1 MAYMVG
7 VDSGG
12 TFTDCVV
19 VDSQGRITLGKAP
32 STPHDFSLG
41 VLDSVAEAARA
52 LGLSLGQLLAQTQ
65 VFAHGTTVTTNALLT
80 RSGVKTGL
88 ITTKGFEDTLLIGRV
103 HQKVAGLSERE
114 IIHAVKLDKA
124 EPIVPRSLIKGVTER
139 VDYQGRV
146 LVPLDLG
153 EAAQAV
159 RELVEAGVEAIAIC
173 FLWSFMNP
181 SHEGQVRGLVQREH
195 PQVFVTA
202 SSDLTPQ
209 MGEYERT
216 ATAALNCYLGPVA
229 YHYLQSLSHQ
239 LREQGLRCP
248 LLVMQ
253 STGGVLPA
261 EEVRE
266 KAVNTLSSGPV
277 GGITGARFLGK
288 VLGYDHII
296 CTDVGGTSFDVGLI
310 VGGQAEQAREP
321 VAGKYHTLVPTV
333 DISSIGTGGGSM
345 AWIEPVTGIL
355 RVGPQSA
362 GAAPG
367 PVCYDRGGDQP
378 TVTDA
383 GVILGYLNPDYFLGG
398 RMRLNRE
405 KALAVT
411 KDIIAD
417 PLGLDVFQ
425 AAAGIYKISN
435 SQLADLVRK
444 VTIEKGY
451 DPRDFVLFAYGGAG
465 PQYAGLYGAEMGLRT
480 IVIPSLASVFSAF
493 GAVVSDIVKFYSLS
507 DPMVAPLD
515 PGRLSQIF
523 QGLEERAWQDLRR
536 DGLPDEELVLHRY
549 VEMRY
554 RRQVHEV
561 RVPAPAGR
569 LAAPQAEDIL
579 ERFERKYEELY
590 GKGAAFREAGMEVIT
605 FSVVGTGRTM
615 KPVLPHLEPGAPDPS
630 PARKGDRSAY
640 FERAGGFVDTK
651 VYDSERLRAGHLVQ
665 GPAIIE
671 APTTTVVVQP
681 GLRARVDPYLNIV
694 IEL

>member
-7 VDSGG
+7 IDSGG

-19 VDSQGRITLGKAP
+19 VDSQGRMAIYKAP
-32 STPHDFSLG
+32 STPNDFSQG
-41 VLDSVAEAARA
+41 VLDSVGLAAT
-52 LGLSLGQLLAQTQ
+52 GIGIPTEQLLSETR

-80 RSGVKTGL
+80 RNGVKTGL
-88 ITTKGFEDTLLIGRV
+88 ITTKGFEDTILIGRV

-124 EPIVPRSLIKGVTER
+124 DPIIPRPFIKGVTER

-146 LVPLDLG
+146 LVPLDL
-153 EAAQAV
+153 EETERAV
-159 RELVEAGVEAIAIC
+159 RELIEEGVEAIAIC

-181 SHEGQVRGLVQREH
+181 IHEGQVRDLVQRKYSR
-195 PQVFVTA
+195 VFVTA
-202 SSDLTPQ
+202 SSDLAPR

-229 YHYLQSLSHQ
+229 YRYLHSLASK
-239 LREQGLRCP
+239 LRDKGLSCP

-253 STGGVLPA
+253 SSGGVLPA

-266 KAVNTLSSGPV
+266 KAVHTLASGPV
-277 GGITGARFLGK
+277 GGITGALFLGK
-288 VLGYDHII
+288 KLGYENII

-310 VGGQAEQAREP
+310 VGGLAEQAREP
-321 VAGKYHTLVPTV
+321 VAGKYHTRVPAV
-333 DISSIGTGGGSM
+333 DISSIGTGGGSI

-367 PVCYDRGGDQP
+367 PVCYDRGGEQP

-383 GVILGYLNPDYFLGG
+383 GVILGYINPDYFLGG

-405 KALAVT
+405 KALAST
-411 KDIIAD
+411 RAKIAD
-417 PLGLDVFQ
+417 PLGLDVFR

-465 PQYAGLYGAEMGLRT
+465 PQYAGLYGAEIGLRT
-480 IVIPSLASVFSAF
+480 IVIPALSSVFSAF
-493 GAVVSDIVKFYSLS
+493 GAVVSDIVKFQSIS
-507 DPMVAPLD
+507 DPMVAPPD
-515 PGRLSQIF
+515 VQRTNRIF
-523 QGLEERAWQDLRR
+523 DNLEEKVRQALRR
-536 DGLPDEELVLHRY
+536 DGVGEADMALQRY
-549 VEMRY
+549 VEVRY

-561 RVPAPAGR
+561 RVPAPAGALTSSLLDR
-569 LAAPQAEDIL
+569 VMES
-579 ERFERKYEELY
+579 FEKKYEDLY

-605 FSVVGTGRTM
+605 FHVVGTGRTP
-615 KPVLPHLEPGAPDPS
+615 KPNLVRSEPGDPDPFL
-630 PARKGDRSAY
+630 ARKGSRQAF
-640 FERAGGFVDTK
+640 FEREGGFVETS
-651 VYDSERLRAGHLVQ
+651 VYDSERIRAGHVVE
-665 GPAIIE
+665 GPAVIE

-681 GLRARVDPYLNIV
+681 GLRARVDHYLNII

>member
-19 VDSQGRITLGKAP
+19 VDSEGHITLCKAS
-32 STPHDFSLG
+32 STPQDFSQG
-41 VLDSVAEAARA
+41 VLDAVGLAAET
-52 LGLSLGQLLAQTQ
+52 LGVSLERLLAETR

-80 RSGVKTGL
+80 RSGAKTGL
-88 ITTKGFEDTLLIGRV
+88 ITTKGFEDTILIGRV

-124 EPIVPRSLIKGVTER
+124 EPIVPRPLIKGVTER

-146 LVPLDLG
+146 LVPLNM
-153 EAAQAV
+153 EETARCV

-173 FLWSFMNP
+173 FLWSFMNS
-181 SHEGQVRGLVQREH
+181 SHEAQVRDLIQREY

-202 SSDLTPQ
+202 SSDLAPQ

-229 YHYLQSLSHQ
+229 YLYLRALGDK
-239 LREQGLRCP
+239 LREKGLSCP

-253 STGGVLPA
+253 STGGVLPS
-261 EEVRE
+261 EEIRE
-266 KAVNTLSSGPV
+266 KAVNTISSGPV
-277 GGITGARFLGK
+277 GGITGALFLGK
-288 VLGYDHII
+288 VLGYDNVI

-310 VGGQAEQAREP
+310 VAGQAEQAREP
-321 VAGKYHTLVPTV
+321 VAGKYHTRVATV
-333 DISSIGTGGGSM
+333 DISSIGTGGGSI

-362 GAAPG
+362 GAVPG
-367 PVCYDRGGDQP
+367 PVSYDRGGDQP

-383 GVILGYLNPDYFLGG
+383 GVILGYINPDYFLGG

-411 KDIIAD
+411 KERIAD
-417 PLGLDVFQ
+417 PLGMGVYQ

-444 VTIEKGY
+444 VSIEKGY

-465 PQYAGLYGAEMGLRT
+465 PQYAGLYGAEIGLHT

-493 GAVVSDIVKFYSLS
+493 GAVVSDIVKFHSIS
-507 DPMVAPLD
+507 DPMVVPLD
-515 PGRLSQIF
+515 TERVNQIY
-523 QGLEERAWQDLRR
+523 QGLGDKASQALRR
-536 DGLPDEELVLHRY
+536 DGVAESDMALERY
-549 VEMRY
+549 AEMRY

-561 RVPAPAGR
+561 RVPVPAGP
-569 LAAPQAEDIL
+569 LTASQIEGVL
-579 ERFERKYEELY
+579 ESFERKYEELY
-590 GKGAAFREAGMEVIT
+590 GKGAAFREAGIEVIT
-605 FSVVGTGRTM
+605 FHVVGRGRTQ
-615 KPVLPHLEPGAPDPS
+615 KPSLPRVESGDPDSSGAL
-630 PARKGDRSAY
+630 KGSRQAY
-640 FERAGGFVDTK
+640 FDRAGGFVDTSI
-651 VYDSERLRAGHLVQ
+651 YDFGRLTAGHVVK
-665 GPAIIE
+665 GPAVIE
-671 APTTTVVVQP
+671 APTTTMVVQP
-681 GLRARVDPYLNIV
+681 GLTARVDPFLNII

>member
-7 VDSGG
+7 GDSGG

-19 VDSQGRITLGKAP
+19 VDSEGRITLCKAP
-32 STPHDFSLG
+32 STPHDFSQG
-41 VLDSVAEAARA
+41 VLDAVALAAEA
-52 LGLSLGQLLAQTQ
+52 LGISLKQLLSESR

-80 RSGVKTGL
+80 RNGVKTGL
-88 ITTKGFEDTLLIGRV
+88 ITTKGFEDTILIGRV

-114 IIHAVKLDKA
+114 IIHAVMLDKA
-124 EPIVPRSLIKGVTER
+124 EPIVPRPLIKGVTER

-146 LVPLDLG
+146 LVPLNVE
-153 EAAQAV
+153 EAARSV
-159 RELVEAGVEAIAIC
+159 RELVGAGVEAISIC

-181 SHEGQVRGLVQREH
+181 GHEGQVRDLVQREY

-202 SSDLTPQ
+202 SSDLVPQ

-216 ATAALNCYLGPVA
+216 ATTALNCYLGPVA
-229 YHYLQSLSHQ
+229 YRYLHALGSK
-239 LREQGLRCP
+239 LREKGLSCP

-253 STGGVLPA
+253 STGGVLPS
-261 EEVRE
+261 EEIRE
-266 KAVNTLSSGPV
+266 KAVNTISSGPV
-277 GGITGARFLGK
+277 GGVTGALFLGR
-288 VLGYDHII
+288 VLGYDNVI

-310 VGGQAEQAREP
+310 VGGRAEQAREP
-321 VAGKYHTLVPTV
+321 VAGKYHTRVPTV
-333 DISSIGTGGGSM
+333 DIASIGTGGGSV

-383 GVILGYLNPDYFLGG
+383 GVILGYINPDYFLGG
-398 RMRLNRE
+398 RMRLDRE

-411 KDIIAD
+411 TEKIAD
-417 PLGLDVFQ
+417 PLGMDVYQ

-435 SQLADLVRK
+435 FQLADLVRK

-465 PQYAGLYGAEMGLRT
+465 PQYAGLYGAEIGLHT

-493 GAVVSDIVKFYSLS
+493 GAVVSDIVKFHSVS
-507 DPMVAPLD
+507 DPMVVPLD
-515 PGRLSQIF
+515 TQRVNQIYR
-523 QGLEERAWQDLRR
+523 GLEEKAGQALRR
-536 DGLPDEELVLHRY
+536 DGVADEDMALERY

-561 RVPAPAGR
+561 RVPVPAGS
-569 LAAPQAEDIL
+569 LTASQIDGVL
-579 ERFERKYEELY
+579 ESFDQKYEELY
-590 GKGAAFREAGMEVIT
+590 GKGAAFREAGVEVIT
-605 FSVVGTGRTM
+605 FHVVGRGRTP
-615 KPVLPHLEPGAPDPS
+615 KPSLPYTEPGDPDPS
-630 PARKGDRSAY
+630 EALKGSRPAY
-640 FERAGGFVDTK
+640 FERAGGFVDTR
-651 VYDSERLRAGHLVQ
+651 VYDSEKLRPGHLVQ
-665 GPAIIE
+665 GPAVIE
-671 APTTTVVVQP
+671 VPTTTVVVQP
-681 GLRARVDPYLNIV
+681 GLRARVDPFLNII